1 MVEQRTVADEA
12 SGVSRAAAALI
23 ALGSLEAVEQDGLGV
38 VRIAELVGGDKGQ
51 VSRVLTTLAKAG
63 LIERDDRSLTYRL
76 GWGLYALAARAG
88 DQRLV
93 EAARPL
99 LRRLVDELGERANLS
114 VLRDAQVLTVFS
126 ASPPRSVQVAGW
138 VGRTVP
144 AYCTASGRA
153 LLFDTTIEELRAL
166 FGGTAFERPGPKA
179 PHTID
184 ELARRLA
191 VSRRRGFAVVDEEFE
206 AGLIAVAAP
215 VRDFRGRVCAAINI
229 SAPRFRLGA
238 ARRDEA
244 GAALKAV
251 ADELS
256 GRLGEPEIGA
266 QSR

>member
-1 MVEQRTVADEA
+1 VADEA

-23 ALGSLEAVEQDGLGV
+23 ALGSPEAVEQDGLGV

-51 VSRVLTTLAKAG
+51 LSRVLTILAKAG

-99 LRRLVDELGERANLS
+99 LRRLVDQLGERANLS
-114 VLRDAQVLTVFS
+114 VLRGAQVLTVFS

-153 LLFDTTIEELRAL
+153 LLFDTTPDELQAL
-166 FGGTAFERPGPKA
+166 FAGVEFERPGPKA
-179 PHTID
+179 PRGVE

-191 VSRRRGFAVVDEEFE
+191 ASRRRGFAVVDEEFE
-206 AGLIAVAAP
+206 PGLVAVAAP

-229 SAPRFRLGA
+229 SAPRFRLGGG
-238 ARRDEA
+238 RRDAA
-244 GAALKAV
+244 GASIKAV

-256 GRLGEPEIGA
+256 GLLGEHEAGE
-266 QSR
+266 QRR

>member
-1 MVEQRTVADEA
+1 
-12 SGVSRAAAALI
+12 
-23 ALGSLEAVEQDGLGV
+23 
-38 VRIAELVGGDKGQ
+38 
-51 VSRVLTTLAKAG
+51 VLTVLARAG

-88 DQRLV
+88 NQRLL

-114 VLRDAQVLTVFS
+114 VLRGAQVLTVFS

-153 LLFDTTIEELRAL
+153 LLFDTTPDELHAL
-166 FGGTAFERPGPKA
+166 FAGVEFERPGPKA
-179 PHTID
+179 PRGVE

-191 VSRRRGFAVVDEEFE
+191 ASRRRGFAVVDEEFE
-206 AGLIAVAAP
+206 PGLVAVAAP

-229 SAPRFRLGA
+229 SAPKFRLGGG
-238 ARRDEA
+238 RRDAA
-244 GAALKAV
+244 GASIKAV

-256 GRLGEPEIGA
+256 GLLGERLSGGQP
-266 QSR
+266 R